1 VLHLVLAFFSIAI
14 VASGHLAL
22 SFTHPHATELAT
34 MTTDTDKL
42 DEHDPHFEATAAAL
56 DHITTHAATSED
68 PQSTLHTPS
77 SDRQASHR
85 WLERIFPSYSSLEAM
100 ESAFHMGNYVITDR
114 KTGSQS
120 KVFEPMSIYVRIGM
134 HALYYG
140 SAQEK
145 FLRWE
150 RTIKLLED
158 QSVKMGE
165 QYDDPASVKHIRPF
179 IQSFQL
185 EESLKELKEP
195 DPEKYGTFNE
205 FFSREIREDA
215 RPIAEP
221 DNVSRIVG
229 FTSLHVH
236 RQIWLFR
243 VVVTRADFPTIR
255 YRHDCRTPSS
265 PPRQTAV

>member
-14 VASGHLAL
+14 
-22 SFTHPHATELAT
+22 ATPRVHTRKDLAT
-34 MTTDTDKL
+34 MTTDSDKL
-42 DEHDPHFEATAAAL
+42 AEHDLHFEATAAAL

-114 KTGSQS
+114 QTGSQS
-120 KVFEPMSIYVRIGM
+120 KSFEPMSIYVRIGM

-140 SAQEK
+140 TAQEK

-158 QSVKMGE
+158 QSIKMGE

-221 DNVSRIVG
+221 DNVSGVQPLPPHIHLRVC
-229 FTSLHVH
+229 FSLG
-236 RQIWLFR
+236 
-243 VVVTRADFPTIR
+243 TR
-255 YRHDCRTPSS
+255 S
-265 PPRQTAV
+265 

>member
-1 VLHLVLAFFSIAI
+1 
-14 VASGHLAL
+14 
-22 SFTHPHATELAT
+22 
-34 MTTDTDKL
+34 MTTDSDKL
-42 DEHDPHFEATAAAL
+42 AEHDPHFEATAAAL
-56 DHITTHAATSED
+56 DHITSHAASSED

-100 ESAFHMGNYVITDR
+100 ESAFHMGSYVITDR

-140 SAQEK
+140 TAQEK

-158 QSVKMGE
+158 QSIKMGE

-179 IQSFQL
+179 IQSFGL

-221 DNVSRIVG
+221 GNVSRIVG
-229 FTSLHVH
+229 FTSFHVH

>member
-1 VLHLVLAFFSIAI
+1 
-14 VASGHLAL
+14 
-22 SFTHPHATELAT
+22 
-34 MTTDTDKL
+34 
-42 DEHDPHFEATAAAL
+42 
-56 DHITTHAATSED
+56 
-68 PQSTLHTPS
+68 
-77 SDRQASHR
+77 
-85 WLERIFPSYSSLEAM
+85 M

-114 KTGSQS
+114 QTGFQS

-158 QSVKMGE
+158 QSIKMGE

-179 IQSFQL
+179 IQSFGL
-185 EESLKELKEP
+185 EEGLKELKEP

-215 RPIAEP
+215 RPIAEA
-221 DNVSRIVG
+221 DNVSRLST
-229 FTSLHVH
+229 FTYSYSSSNL
-236 RQIWLFR
+236 LLSR
-243 VVVTRADFPTIR
+243 VVVVRLTFRRYDIR
-255 YRHDCRTPSS
+255 MITGHHNLLPRRLPPDSVPHNL
-265 PPRQTAV
+265 PRQEILDQRLRLYHPQAPQRQLPRPRIRERLPPHRPFGTARLPPLAFPRGRGD